1 MDPNDAMASSDENA
15 DAWELRQD
23 ESTGHG
29 YYYNRVT
36 GDIVW
41 EDGQTTSAWTEA
53 YDESG
58 AVYYVNMET
67 SETTWEA
74 PPGFI
79 SSSFAAERHEAPTA
93 PSSPAKTSARRP
105 STAEQMKRLNALL
118 SGDDDDDD
126 DNTNG
131 ESLEGSNNNGAVE
144 ATEPLES
151 VPAHDATATNW
162 MMVINESDGVP
173 YYYNYV
179 TGECVWEPP
188 AEYLAHL
195 ESQQEEATPHLPT
208 DMLAAPEV
216 DATQAVDLSDHVT
229 PEVEDKVRRAI
240 DSVSKTPVGSSRLLL
255 VRTPTLRGS
264 RPSSSSGSTARRP
277 TSASLTQEAQ
287 PATEAPADSPV
298 DVLQLE
304 PEETAVEALVVED
317 AQGDLLRQEA
327 LLQELHV
334 EESALVLQCII
345 RCFLARRRVSRRRK
359 ERQRQLQLEE
369 NEIAHSATSFEEMPF
384 SVAAPVEGD
393 ADAHQEASQAEGETA
408 ASFEETPASVA
419 APVEGDADAHQEASQ
434 AEGETA
440 ASFEE
445 TPASVAAPRLTSA
458 TTEALVQELQKIL
471 TRDEQTRVDILGR
484 ERRRRIEKTLSTVR
498 TSERRMQS
506 HIEAIELALVEAG
519 SNDGQSQA
527 TDRRRLQAQYLSRL
541 RKRRNELLAL
551 VAVWEQRA
559 QASTSGSVDD
569 EYECRS
575 QQRLLTIASD
585 LGATTRQLL
594 YCAGDT
600 LLHGA
605 AWKGCEPVVQFL
617 IDELKVAVN
626 VVDNTITRSTPLHEA
641 CRAGHED
648 VVQLLLSRGAA
659 LDAQDQAGDTPLHV
673 SCRLGLIR
681 IVQTLVAAGES
692 LSVDDAGEDSEAIGA
707 CLAQTRSWVDCF
719 NLCNGKRQRAM
730 DLVTLPSLKES
741 LQYYSQDL
749 LARHSAHEPS
759 GQATSARPE
768 PSAATKK
775 KPAKKKTKAKLHMRS
790 DSMALAASLV
800 LHA

>member
-79 SSSFAAERHEAPTA
+79 SSSFAGERHEAPTA

-144 ATEPLES
+144 ATEPLESATEPLES

-229 PEVEDKVRRAI
+229 PEVEDK
-240 DSVSKTPVGSSRLLL
+240 
-255 VRTPTLRGS
+255 
-264 RPSSSSGSTARRP
+264 
-277 TSASLTQEAQ
+277 
-287 PATEAPADSPV
+287 PATEAPADSTV

-304 PEETAVEALVVED
+304 PQETAVEALVVED
-317 AQGDLLRQEA
+317 AQDDLLRQEA

-369 NEIAHSATSFEEMPF
+369 KEIAHSAT
-384 SVAAPVEGD
+384 
-393 ADAHQEASQAEGETA
+393 
-408 ASFEETPASVA
+408 SFEETPASVA
-419 APVEGDADAHQEASQ
+419 APVEGDADGHQEPSQ
-434 AEGETA
+434 MEGETATSFEETTVSVTAPVEGDADGHQEPSQEEGETA

-445 TPASVAAPRLTSA
+445 TPVSVAAPVEGDADAHQDLSHVEGESIV
-458 TTEALVQELQKIL
+458 TEIPLK
-471 TRDEQTRVDILGR
+471 
-484 ERRRRIEKTLSTVR
+484 
-498 TSERRMQS
+498 
-506 HIEAIELALVEAG
+506 EAG

-559 QASTSGSVDD
+559 LALTSGSVDD

-681 IVQTLVAAGES
+681 IVQTLVAAGET
-692 LSVDDAGEDSEAIGA
+692 LSGDDAGEDSEAIGA

-741 LQYYSQDL
+741 LQFKTFTHGIPLMSRQVK
-749 LARHSAHEPS
+749 RR
-759 GQATSARPE
+759 QATSARPE